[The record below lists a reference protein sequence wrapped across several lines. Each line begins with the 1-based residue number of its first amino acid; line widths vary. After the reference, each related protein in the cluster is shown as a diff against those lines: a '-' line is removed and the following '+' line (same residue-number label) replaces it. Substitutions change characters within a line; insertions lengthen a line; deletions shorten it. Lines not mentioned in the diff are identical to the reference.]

1 MINVKIDAELLANE
15 KFGEQVENV
24 VNEIKNAIKK
34 ALASLQPKQKLKSSA
49 VLQMYNAGTLTKGYF
64 MAEVEKICNRT
75 SKQPRAV
82 RDVIGEAIVEAARR
96 TIIEDQRERGMKA
109 AEKANA
115 KAAAEAKNEQGE
127 SDELRRSMEA
137 GTGAAEGD

>member
-1 MINVKIDAELLANE
+1 MINVKIDAELLANA

-24 VNEIKNAIKK
+24 VNEIRNAIKK
-34 ALASLQPKQKLKSSA
+34 AIASLQPKQKLKSSA
-49 VLQMYNAGTLTKGYF
+49 VLQMYNAGTLTKDYF
-64 MAEVEKICNRT
+64 MAECEKICNRA

>member
-1 MINVKIDAELLANE
+1 MINVKIDAELLANA

-24 VNEIKNAIKK
+24 VNEIRNAIKK
-34 ALASLQPKQKLKSSA
+34 AIASLQPKQKLKSSA
-49 VLQMYNAGTLTKGYF
+49 VLQMYNAGTLTKDYF
-64 MAEVEKICNRT
+64 MAEFEKICNRA

-82 RDVIGEAIVEAARR
+82 RDVIDEAIVEAARR

>member
-1 MINVKIDAELLANE
+1 MINVKIDAELLANA

-24 VNEIKNAIKK
+24 VNEIRNAIKK
-34 ALASLQPKQKLKSSA
+34 AIASLQPKQKLKSSA
-49 VLQMYNAGTLTKGYF
+49 VLQMYNAGTLTKDYF
-64 MAEVEKICNRT
+64 MAEVEKICNRA

-96 TIIEDQRERGMKA
+96 TIIEDQRERGLKA

-115 KAAAEAKNEQGE
+115 KAAAEANNEQGE

>member
-1 MINVKIDAELLANE
+1 MINVKIDAELLANA

-24 VNEIKNAIKK
+24 VNEIRNAIKK
-34 ALASLQPKQKLKSSA
+34 AIASLQPKQKLKSSA
-49 VLQMYNAGTLTKGYF
+49 VLQMYNAGTLTKDYF
-64 MAEVEKICNRT
+64 MAEFEKICNRA

-115 KAAAEAKNEQGE
+115 KAAAEANNEQGE

>member
-1 MINVKIDAELLANE
+1 MINVKIDAELLANA

-24 VNEIKNAIKK
+24 VNEIRNAIKK
-34 ALASLQPKQKLKSSA
+34 AIASLQPKQKLKSSA
-49 VLQMYNAGTLTKGYF
+49 VLQMYNAGTLTKDYF
-64 MAEVEKICNRT
+64 MAEFEKICNRA

>member
-1 MINVKIDAELLANE
+1 MINVKIDAELLANA

-24 VNEIKNAIKK
+24 VNEIRNAIKK
-34 ALASLQPKQKLKSSA
+34 AIASLQPKQKLKSSA

>member
-64 MAEVEKICNRT
+64 MAEFEKICNRA

-96 TIIEDQRERGMKA
+96 TIIEDQRERGMRA

-115 KAAAEAKNEQGE
+115 KAAVEANNEQGE

>member
-1 MINVKIDAELLANE
+1 MINVKIDAELLANA

-24 VNEIKNAIKK
+24 VNEIRNAIKK
-34 ALASLQPKQKLKSSA
+34 AIASLQPKQKLKSSA
-49 VLQMYNAGTLTKGYF
+49 VLQMYNAGTLTKDYF
-64 MAEVEKICNRT
+64 MAEFEKICNRA

-137 GTGAAEGD
+137 RTGAAEGD

>member
-1 MINVKIDAELLANE
+1 MINVKIDAELLANA

-24 VNEIKNAIKK
+24 VNEIRNAIKK
-34 ALASLQPKQKLKSSA
+34 AIASLQPKQKLKSSA
-49 VLQMYNAGTLTKGYF
+49 VLQMYNAGTLTKDYF
-64 MAEVEKICNRT
+64 MAEFEKVCNRA

>member
-1 MINVKIDAELLANE
+1 MINVKIDAELLANA

-34 ALASLQPKQKLKSSA
+34 ALASLQPKQKLKSFA

-64 MAEVEKICNRT
+64 MAEFEKICNRA

-96 TIIEDQRERGMKA
+96 TIIEDQRERGMRA

-115 KAAAEAKNEQGE
+115 KAAVEANNEQGE

>member
-1 MINVKIDAELLANE
+1 MGVALID
-15 KFGEQVENV
+15 
-24 VNEIKNAIKK
+24 
-34 ALASLQPKQKLKSSA
+34 
-49 VLQMYNAGTLTKGYF
+49 Y
-64 MAEVEKICNRT
+64 T

-127 SDELRRSMEA
+127 SDELRRTMEA